1 MGRSREVMT
10 VAVVAARSR
19 RVRRSPGAM
28 AIAGARASRRSA
40 RAGPMGALMG
50 DVPMVRVPRKGRAVQ
65 GRRMEERPS
74 GFSAARCASMR

>member
-10 VAVVAARSR
+10 VAVVAAQSR

-40 RAGPMGALMG
+40 RGALMV
-50 DVPMVRVPRKGRAVQ
+50 DAPMVRVPRKGRAVQ